1 MTLEEAIRNALAYE
15 TRIRDLYLD
24 AADEI
29 ADAVG
34 RKVFAALAKDEQ
46 HHVDYLNDRLTHW
59 QKTGALDVETLDTLV
74 PPRDVI
80 QREVERLKK
89 EIPEKSLGDEK
100 LVLSRALAVEVET
113 SAFYQNLVDTLD
125 GDGQRMFARFLEIE
139 EGHIAAV
146 QAELDFLSHTGFWF
160 DFQEFDLED

>member
-29 ADAVG
+29 ADAIG

-46 HHVDYLNDRLTHW
+46 HHVDYLNDRLAHW

-74 PPRDVI
+74 PPREVI
-80 QREVERLKK
+80 QREVARLKK